1 MDYLERCYN
10 RSPDIVSR
18 KIANK
23 VILVPIRHNVGDL
36 ESIYTLNEVA
46 TRIWELVDGRRK
58 IYQIRDI
65 ILEEFEVTPQKIEK
79 DLTKYARELEN
90 IDAIKVK

>member
-65 ILEEFEVTPQKIEK
+65 ILKEFEVTLQKIEK